1 MFRYNIKI
9 ALRNI
14 LKNKGF
20 SVINI
25 VGLSIGM
32 ACSMLILLIAYI
44 MLTTDRFHDNYKNTF
59 LLQQRLVLSSGDY
72 TTDRVGGSMGPSISE
87 SYPQVKQ
94 YSRYGRLGEILL
106 SYKPDDN
113 YTAFAESNSFIE
125 DEGIAADSNF
135 FKVFSFEFLQGDPS
149 RALKNDNYIV
159 LTEILAAKI
168 FPENDAMGK
177 TIYINEDLGLTVTGI
192 LKDIPD
198 NSSIK
203 FSYVAPFKVNDLIGF
218 STEGYGYTNFFTYF
232 VLDDP
237 ASATVMNSSLNEFLD
252 SKEEQA
258 NLETDRFLTHIRKAY
273 LFGEQKNFIGILI
286 FGIVGFGILIIACL
300 NYINLSTAKS
310 LERARE
316 VGIRKTGGAN
326 RWQLAGQFLGESL
339 ILAIIAV
346 HFAVLLVE
354 LALPKISS
362 MFEADLSIP
371 YSDPAFWIII
381 TGVVLTVGI
390 LAGSYPALLLSSLKP
405 SLILRD
411 YQSSGSKGTR
421 LRKILVVSQFTLT
434 VFFILCTF
442 FLYKQFAYIDSAD
455 PGFNKENVIYIPS
468 RGNLW
473 NKYKEVKND
482 LLKEASISYVSSAS
496 SFPSFAD
503 RAEIQWGK
511 EKDVEN
517 TLARVITTDFDFL
530 ETFEM
535 EMTQGRYYSKAHS
548 TDSIDAI
555 VVNEEI
561 IKMLNY
567 EGDPIGQRFQLRGD
581 EYNII
586 GVIKDFAFFPI
597 DIGGKAL
604 VMELR
609 ETNEL
614 IFLKV
619 NEGFDAASLS
629 RVQAILKKH
638 NPEYP
643 FEYYQMSEYKNPIF
657 ESSDEL
663 VTILYY
669 FCGFGIFI
677 SCLGLFGLS
686 LYTAERRTKEIGIRK
701 VFGASVQGII
711 ALLSKEFIKLV
722 IIANIIA
729 IPLAYLALKGILK
742 IFMMKISLDA
752 TVFIIIAVIM
762 VIIAF
767 LTVLWQSLSTARKN
781 PASSLRYE

>member
-149 RALKNDNYIV
+149 RALKNDNNIV

-177 TIYINEDLGLTVTGI
+177 TIYINEDLGLIVTGI

-354 LALPKISS
+354 LALPKIST

-381 TGVVLTVGI
+381 TGVVLTVGV

-473 NKYKEVKND
+473 RK
-482 LLKEASISYVSSAS
+482 S
-496 SFPSFAD
+496 
-503 RAEIQWGK
+503 
-511 EKDVEN
+511 
-517 TLARVITTDFDFL
+517 
-530 ETFEM
+530 
-535 EMTQGRYYSKAHS
+535 
-548 TDSIDAI
+548 
-555 VVNEEI
+555 VV
-561 IKMLNY
+561 
-567 EGDPIGQRFQLRGD
+567 
-581 EYNII
+581 
-586 GVIKDFAFFPI
+586 
-597 DIGGKAL
+597 
-604 VMELR
+604 
-609 ETNEL
+609 
-614 IFLKV
+614 
-619 NEGFDAASLS
+619 
-629 RVQAILKKH
+629 
-638 NPEYP
+638 
-643 FEYYQMSEYKNPIF
+643 
-657 ESSDEL
+657 
-663 VTILYY
+663 
-669 FCGFGIFI
+669 
-677 SCLGLFGLS
+677 
-686 LYTAERRTKEIGIRK
+686 
-701 VFGASVQGII
+701 
-711 ALLSKEFIKLV
+711 
-722 IIANIIA
+722 
-729 IPLAYLALKGILK
+729 
-742 IFMMKISLDA
+742 
-752 TVFIIIAVIM
+752 
-762 VIIAF
+762 
-767 LTVLWQSLSTARKN
+767 
-781 PASSLRYE
+781 